1 MLLSKL
7 GSSLLGNLLTGRGA
21 IVRSQGRII
30 INQVKVK
37 EL

>member
-7 GSSLLGNLLTGRGA
+7 SSSLLGNLLTGRGA
-21 IVRSQGRII
+21 IVRSQGRRR

>member
-21 IVRSQGRII
+21 IVKSQGRRR